1 MSELSPNIA
10 SEVLAACQA
19 GASEAAAALSRTL
32 GAELKLTVGEP
43 GTLAENTLPEELNAP
58 GLVVV
63 LKIGANG
70 VLFIL
75 PESTGLLPD
84 WYAAPDPTGQ
94 SKLTTLA
101 QELGMCFL
109 PDAYMP
115 ESYKTIRANNLA
127 DSIRSAKLVDSAAM
141 IPLAISKSDD
151 KQGIALLIWPVTN
164 PDAIDAAESPKPE
177 GKKQEASLQAEASS
191 KPQPNV
197 QSASQPKSESSPWQT
212 GKREFPPYTR
222 SLLRVRVPVTVTL
235 AEKKQTLGRILEIG
249 PGQILQ
255 FDKSCEEAL
264 DMQVSNCKIAS
275 GEAVKVGDKFG
286 LRIVSIVP
294 PEERFVPVRPA
305 GEGR

>member
-1 MSELSPNIA
+1 MPELSPNIS

-32 GAELKLTVGEP
+32 DAELQLTVGEP
-43 GTLAENTLPEELNAP
+43 STLAASTLPEELNGP

-63 LKIGANG
+63 LTIGTNG
-70 VLFIL
+70 VLFVI
-75 PESTGLLPD
+75 PENTGLLPG

-115 ESYKTIRANNLA
+115 DSFKTIRVNNMA
-127 DSIRSAKLVDSAAM
+127 EGIKSAKLVDGAAM
-141 IPLAISKSDD
+141 IPLVLSKTDG
-151 KQGIALLIWPVTN
+151 KQGTALLIWPVTN
-164 PDAIDAAESPKPE
+164 PDLVNAVGSPKQE
-177 GKKQEASLQAEASS
+177 IKKQEASPQPAASP

-197 QSASQPKSESSPWQT
+197 QSAPQPKPDPPRRRT
-212 GKREFPPYTR
+212 GKREFPPFTL
-222 SLLRVRVPVTVTL
+222 SLLRVKVPVVVTL
-235 AEKKQTLGRILEIG
+235 AENRQKLGRILEIG

-255 FDKSCEEAL
+255 FDKSCEETL
-264 DMQVSNCKIAS
+264 DLEAGNCKIAS

-286 LRIVSIVP
+286 LRIISIVP
-294 PEERFVPVRPA
+294 PEERFVTVHK
-305 GEGR
+305 

>member
-1 MSELSPNIA
+1 MPELSPNIA

-19 GASEAAAALSRTL
+19 GATEAAASLGRTL

-70 VLFIL
+70 VLFVL
-75 PESTGLLPD
+75 PESTGLLPA
-84 WYAAPDPTGQ
+84 WYAAPDITGQ
-94 SKLTTLA
+94 SKLSTLA

-115 ESYKTIRANNLA
+115 ESFKAIRANNLA
-127 DSIRSAKLVDSAAM
+127 DTIRSAKLVDGAAM
-141 IPLAISKSDD
+141 IPLVLSKSDD
-151 KQGIALLIWPVTN
+151 TQGTALLIWPVTN
-164 PDAIDAAESPKPE
+164 PDAIEAAESPKAE
-177 GKKQEASLQAEASS
+177 EKKQEASLQSEAST
-191 KPQPNV
+191 KPQPDV
-197 QSASQPKSESSPWQT
+197 QSASQSKTETSRWQT

-255 FDKSCEEAL
+255 FDKSCEESL
-264 DMQVSNCKIAS
+264 ELQVSNCKIAS

-294 PEERFVPVRPA
+294 PEERFIPVRPV